1 MAPDSIL
8 SRFRTAR
15 VAGSLTLLVG
25 AGLFALVQAVSGQ
38 PTVDGQQHQADSPI
52 QDTTSAAKL
61 DLWFQTFWSQQQVTP
76 APPAD
81 DLAVRRR
88 LSLALHGTV
97 PSLEELRQFQADTGD
112 RKLQRW
118 TQTLLDDNRFAP
130 YFTQRLER
138 ILIGIEKGEFL
149 VFKRERFGAWL
160 SKQLAANRPWD
171 EIVTELVAAEGV
183 PTGQPAT
190 NFITSAHLGEEIDE
204 QQLAGRTIRVFL
216 GQRIDCAQCHDHLF
230 DPRWKQSHFQGL
242 AAFYA
247 PTRFTSH
254 GVDDDHGLQFEVIDH
269 ESNASRVIAP
279 AVPFG
284 SEWLPTDGT
293 PRQKLAAWLTD
304 KRNERFDRAIV
315 NRVWGQMFGRP
326 FYSPVDDLPDPG
338 DPATEVLDLLA
349 DGFRKHRREFKW
361 LIHAIAASRP
371 FRLDSRILNAD
382 ATELPLEE
390 LQHYQEA
397 WAVFP
402 LVRLRP
408 EQVIGAMIQSASIKT
423 IDRNSHLFTRAQKF
437 FGEKDFVADY
447 GDLGTEEFS
456 DHSGTIPQSL
466 LKMNGRLARELI
478 QPGRFAATSAISRA
492 TVGDDALCLATC
504 FEVCLGRHPEA
515 AELEVLLPWL
525 AGTRAAQRE
534 QAVEDIFWTLFNSPE
549 FAWNH

>member
-1 MAPDSIL
+1 MSSDSIF
-8 SRFRTAR
+8 SRFRTPR
-15 VAGSLTLLVG
+15 VAGSLTLLVV

-38 PTVDGQQHQADSPI
+38 PTVDGQKQQADLPVP
-52 QDTTSAAKL
+52 DKGGVAEL
-61 DLWFQTFWSQQQVTP
+61 DGWFQTFWNQHQVTP

-81 DLAVRRR
+81 DLAVLRR

-112 RKLQRW
+112 QKLRRW
-118 TQTLLDDNRFAP
+118 TQKLLDDNRFAP
-130 YFTQRLER
+130 YLSQRLER
-138 ILIGIEKGEFL
+138 ILIGVEKGEFL

-160 SKQLAANRPWD
+160 SQQLADNRPWD

-190 NFITSAHLGEEIDE
+190 NFITSAHVDEDIDE

-254 GVDDDHGLQFEVIDH
+254 GVDDDHGLQFEVTDH
-269 ESNASRVIAP
+269 ESNASRVIVP

-304 KRNERFDRAIV
+304 SRNKRFDRAIV
-315 NRVWGQMFGRP
+315 NRIWGQMFGRP

-349 DGFRKHRREFKW
+349 DGFRKHHREFKW
-361 LIHAIAASRP
+361 LFHAIAASRP

-390 LQHYQEA
+390 LQHYQET

-408 EQVIGAMIQSASIKT
+408 EQVIGAMLQSASIKT
-423 IDRNSHLFTRAQKF
+423 IDHDSHLFLRAQKF
-437 FGEKDFVADY
+437 FSEKDFVADH
-447 GDLGTEEFS
+447 GDLGEEELS

-478 QPGRFAATSAISRA
+478 QPGTFAATSAIARA
-492 TVGDDALCLATC
+492 TTGDDTLCLVTC
-504 FEVCLGRHPEA
+504 FEVCLGRHPET

-525 AGTRAAQRE
+525 TGTRAAQRE

-549 FAWNH
+549 FSWNH